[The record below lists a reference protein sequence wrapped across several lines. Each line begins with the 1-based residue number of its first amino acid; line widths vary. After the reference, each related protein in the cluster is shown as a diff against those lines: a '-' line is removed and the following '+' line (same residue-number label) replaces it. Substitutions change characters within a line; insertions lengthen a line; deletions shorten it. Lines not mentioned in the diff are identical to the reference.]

1 MGRQTF
7 SILWD
12 KMQRVFQL
20 GELLEMRERA
30 GRSEGGWGREGSK
43 PTTTSPNNGNWGVRV
58 PFSVTSKQKINK

>member
-1 MGRQTF
+1 M
-7 SILWD
+7 
-12 KMQRVFQL
+12 